1 MSLFEKIVYKI
12 ISYIFMVR
20 GMKPWSRGYSEYKAL
35 YIKKILEKNGM
46 DFKALPDRYG
56 FRLDERVVEYPWF
69 LSRLPRESGTLLDAG
84 SVLNFSYVLSHPSL
98 KAKQVFISTLAPE
111 RTCLWKQGVSYVYED
126 LRDSCFRDEYFDW
139 IASLSTIEHIGLDN
153 TLLYTADASKKENQS
168 ASYLRAVQEFHRM
181 LKPGGKLYLS
191 VPFGKA
197 VNRDWFQV
205 FDGAMVD
212 EIIRAF
218 GPSHAEEFYFKYEAD
233 GWKMSSRD
241 AAKDATCFDINVQK
255 NYDADFAAFSR
266 AVVCLELT
274 K

>member
-1 MSLFEKIVYKI
+1 
-12 ISYIFMVR
+12 
-20 GMKPWSRGYSEYKAL
+20 MKPWSRGYSEYKTL
-35 YIKKILEKNGM
+35 YIQKILEKNGM
-46 DFKALPDRYG
+46 DFNALPDRYG

-84 SVLNFSYVLSHPSL
+84 SVLNFRYVLSHPSL
-98 KAKQVFISTLAPE
+98 KAKKVFISTLAPE
-111 RTCLWKQGVSYVYED
+111 RSCFWKQGISYVYED
-126 LRDSCFRDEYFDW
+126 LRNSCFRDEYFDW

-168 ASYLRAVQEFHRM
+168 ASCLGAVKEFHRM

-218 GPSHAEEFYFKYEAD
+218 GPSQAEEFYFKYEAD
-233 GWKMSSRD
+233 GWKTSSRE